1 MIYSYYLVMM
11 MVIMMMI
18 RNANNDAN
26 EIMKI
31 PSVQINQDDLSHKSI
46 GSNKRFFTKL
56 AFHSD

>member
-18 RNANNDAN
+18 RNANNDVN

-31 PSVQINQDDLSHKSI
+31 LLLNTISIN
-46 GSNKRFFTKL
+46 
-56 AFHSD
+56 

>member
-31 PSVQINQDDLSHKSI
+31 LLLNTISTN
-46 GSNKRFFTKL
+46 
-56 AFHSD
+56 